1 MENLTAALVVTLIG
15 MAVIFAVLAMLWI
28 TIVTLDWIFPYRA
41 PQPAEAEDTE
51 LVAVIQA
58 AIAAYLKRKPEEVSI
73 KSVK

>member
-1 MENLTAALVVTLIG
+1 MENLAAALVVTLIG
-15 MAVIFAVLAMLWI
+15 MSVIFAVLAILWI
-28 TIVTLDWIFPYRA
+28 TIVALDWIFPYRA
-41 PQPAEAEDTE
+41 PQSAEAEDTE

>member
-1 MENLTAALVVTLIG
+1 MENLAAALVVTLIG
-15 MAVIFAVLAMLWI
+15 MSVIFAVLAILWI
-28 TIVTLDWIFPYRA
+28 TIVALDWIFPYGA